1 MHESQFIDT
10 PQDFWWTYYLDLDPF
25 FSFSVQLERRSI
37 YILFISKIQP
47 NTKVRDRN
55 PSPSKGTYDSAAV
68 YTLQAIHESTLM
80 PEGKSRKDFRYLLF
94 MVIGH
99 CATSAQINYCQS
111 FPNDF

>member
-1 MHESQFIDT
+1 MQ
-10 PQDFWWTYYLDLDPF
+10 
-25 FSFSVQLERRSI
+25 
-37 YILFISKIQP
+37 YITSTCGTHGMCLVRAFTFLLISKIQP

-99 CATSAQINYCQS
+99 CNLGS
-111 FPNDF
+111 D